1 MIGVTREL
9 RSQNIKSSTMG
20 LMEFVARGGSGIML
34 FGVGIKN
41 EQVAVLLFVLV
52 CSKVRIIQDNGG

>member
-1 MIGVTREL
+1 
-9 RSQNIKSSTMG
+9 MG